1 MQLSRKLKNLFA
13 AISATI
19 LFSCGPTPAPAMS
32 LTQQDQ
38 SAQTT
43 ESLEVCKEATEVLV
57 RLQPYLIDP
66 TILKASIEAVKSTK
80 DAPPEVKD
88 WFEKQINLGAHM
100 QNPKIYGKLVF
111 TSCVNEMKQPK
122 GTQNEL

>member
-19 LFSCGPTPAPAMS
+19 LFSCGPTPAPA
-32 LTQQDQ
+32 
-38 SAQTT
+38 QTT
-43 ESLEVCKEATEVLV
+43 ESLDVCKEATEVLV

-111 TSCVNEMKQPK
+111 TSCVHEMKQPK
-122 GTQNEL
+122 GTSNEL

>member
-1 MQLSRKLKNLFA
+1 MQLSRKLKKLFA

-19 LFSCGPTPAPAMS
+19 LFSCGPTPAPA
-32 LTQQDQ
+32 
-38 SAQTT
+38 QTT
-43 ESLEVCKEATEVLV
+43 EALEVCKQATEVLV
-57 RLQPYLIDP
+57 RLQPQLIDP
-66 TILKASIEAVKSTK
+66 TILKASIEAVEST
-80 DAPPEVKD
+80 DGPPEVKD

-111 TSCVNEMKQPK
+111 TSCVNEMTNPK

>member
-1 MQLSRKLKNLFA
+1 MRKLKNLFT

-19 LFSCGPTPAPAMS
+19 LFSCGPTPAPA
-32 LTQQDQ
+32 
-38 SAQTT
+38 QTT
-43 ESLEVCKEATEVLV
+43 ESLNVCIEATEVLV

-66 TILKASIEAVKSTK
+66 TILKSSIEAVESTENS
-80 DAPPEVKD
+80 PQEVKE
-88 WFEKQINLGAHM
+88 WFKQQINLGAYM

-122 GTQNEL
+122 GISNEPNQL